1 MAHLKETKLSGEV
14 LYDGKIVRLERD
26 KVLLEDGTEALR
38 EVVRHPGGVCV
49 LALTD
54 QDEVLIVRQFRY
66 PYQEITI
73 EVPAGKIEYGE
84 DPEECGRRELVEE
97 CGCTSDSF
105 TYLGLLYPT
114 TAYNTEIIRIYLATG
129 LHFGAQQLDEEE
141 FLDVERIPFDKLLE
155 MVLNDEVHDSKTQIA
170 VLRYAA
176 LRNKQKGTA

>member
-1 MAHLKETKLSGEV
+1 MAHLKETRLSSECI
-14 LYDGKIVRLERD
+14 YDGKIVRLERD
-26 KVLLEDGTEALR
+26 TVRLEDGTEALR

-54 QDEVLIVRQFRY
+54 KDEVLIVRQFRY

-84 DPEECGRRELVEE
+84 DPAECGRRELLEE
-97 CGCTSDSF
+97 CGCTPDSF

-114 TAYNTEIIRIYLATG
+114 TAYNTEIIRIYLAQG
-129 LHFGAQQLDEEE
+129 LHFGSQQLDEEE

-176 LRNKQKGTA
+176 MRAKKSGTV

>member
-1 MAHLKETKLSGEV
+1 MAHLKETKLSGEC
-14 LYDGKIVRLERD
+14 LYDGKVVRLERD
-26 KVLLEDGTEALR
+26 TVRLEDGTEAIR

-84 DPEECGRRELVEE
+84 DPAECGKRELLEE
-97 CGCTSDSF
+97 CGCVADSF

-129 LHFGAQQLDEEE
+129 LHFGEQQLDEEE
-141 FLDVERIPFDKLLE
+141 FLDVERIPFYKLLD
-155 MVLNDEVHDSKTQIA
+155 MVLQDEVHDSKTQIA

-176 LRNKQKGTA
+176 LRAKK

>member
-1 MAHLKETKLSGEV
+1 MHLKETKLSGEV

-84 DPEECGRRELVEE
+84 DPEECGKRELVEE

-129 LHFGAQQLDEEE
+129 LHFGKQQLDAEE

-176 LRNKQKGTA
+176 LRNKK

>member
-1 MAHLKETKLSGEV
+1 MAHLKETKLSGEC
-14 LYDGKIVRLERD
+14 LYDGRIVRLERD
-26 KVLLEDGTEALR
+26 TVRLEDGTEAIR

-84 DPEECGRRELVEE
+84 DPAECGKRELLEE
-97 CGCTSDSF
+97 CGCTADSF
-105 TYLGLLYPT
+105 EYLGLLYPT
-114 TAYNTEIIRIYLATG
+114 TAYNTEIIRIYLAQG
-129 LHFGAQQLDEEE
+129 LHFGAQKLDEGE
-141 FLDVERIPFDKLLE
+141 FLDIERIPFDQLLD
-155 MVLNDEVHDSKTQIA
+155 MVLRDEVHDSKTQIA

-176 LRNKQKGTA
+176 MRAKK

>member
-14 LYDGKIVRLERD
+14 LYDGRIVRLERD

-54 QDEVLIVRQFRY
+54 KDEALIVRQFRY
-66 PYQEITI
+66 PYQEVTI

-84 DPEECGRRELVEE
+84 DPAECGKRELLEE
-97 CGCTSDSF
+97 CGCTPDSF

-129 LHFGAQQLDEEE
+129 LHFGKQQLDEEE

-155 MVLNDEVHDSKTQIA
+155 MVLRDEIHDSKTQIA

-176 LRNKQKGTA
+176 LRAKNKGTV